1 MIDYDKEHRNCSHD
15 LKLTF
20 PFHALLNL
28 YTRFT
33 MQKYKKNKKNKD
45 IQLFFAIF
53 ASVLLIIELYN
64 MEREDILKRV
74 EEIFR
79 EELGQNNLVL
89 TDETTADD
97 VEGWDSLS
105 HVQLVAV
112 MEDAFGIEFS
122 SREILSWDNV
132 GDLIDSI
139 QKKV

>member
-1 MIDYDKEHRNCSHD
+1 MSCFSYLCTRN
-15 LKLTF
+15 
-20 PFHALLNL
+20 
-28 YTRFT
+28 YG
-33 MQKYKKNKKNKD
+33 
-45 IQLFFAIF
+45 
-53 ASVLLIIELYN
+53 N
-64 MEREDILKRV
+64 MERSEILKRV

>member
-1 MIDYDKEHRNCSHD
+1 
-15 LKLTF
+15 
-20 PFHALLNL
+20 
-28 YTRFT
+28 
-33 MQKYKKNKKNKD
+33 
-45 IQLFFAIF
+45 
-53 ASVLLIIELYN
+53 

-74 EEIFR
+74 EQIFR
-79 EELGQNNLVL
+79 EELGQDDIVL
-89 TDETTADD
+89 NDETTAED
-97 VEGWDSLS
+97 VDGWDSLS

>member
-1 MIDYDKEHRNCSHD
+1 
-15 LKLTF
+15 
-20 PFHALLNL
+20 
-28 YTRFT
+28 
-33 MQKYKKNKKNKD
+33 
-45 IQLFFAIF
+45 
-53 ASVLLIIELYN
+53 
-64 MEREDILKRV
+64 MERSEILKRV

-79 EELGQNNLVL
+79 EELGQSNLII
-89 TDETTADD
+89 TDDTTAED

-139 QKKV
+139 LKKV